1 MNVLALNACTH
12 FTGFVPFSTV
22 DCGDIEAVHF
32 SSEAPAKEE
41 LLHGSFQICNPL
53 QEETSVHRTSDERP
67 PSVDINPG
75 ASRNCQSQEV
85 KVKSV
90 SSS

>member
-32 SSEAPAKEE
+32 SSEAPAKKRCFMAASKSAIHCKRKPVCIV
-41 LLHGSFQICNPL
+41 LVMSVLPVWTSIPVHL
-53 QEETSVHRTSDERP
+53 ETTNH
-67 PSVDINPG
+67 
-75 ASRNCQSQEV
+75 
-85 KVKSV
+85 KK
-90 SSS
+90 